1 MGAFGKDL
9 YRTLHDTHVTPEDGN
24 TAIMKG
30 FPSPLALSPEGR
42 GGRGVPS
49 AQIYIEPIFW
59 RKR

>member
-42 GGRGVPS
+42 GG
-49 AQIYIEPIFW
+49 
-59 RKR
+59 